1 MYSRYQNSLKLGDK
15 LDLGIGAG
23 GKKLGWGWGG
33 ISLNVCSV

>member
-15 LDLGIGAG
+15 LDLGIG
-23 GKKLGWGWGG
+23 KKLGWGWGG